1 LTSCANQTAVCKV
14 QKEAILPVSFA
25 KDGRPLVD
33 VQIDGKTEH
42 MILDTGSVVT
52 ILTPAAARALDL
64 KNLTPS
70 PLTILGVGG
79 EQKDLP
85 SAYLNIG
92 LGGWSIMHTLIMV
105 NNPVPRLG
113 PNSDGIDGAI
123 GINMLKPFDVDLDLP
138 DAQISLYLPQNCIL
152 NVSLP
157 PWPQPYG
164 ATDFFERPDGESM
177 TLIQLNRRILPA
189 VVDTGSQATVI
200 PSSMLKWA
208 GIVPEKTIN
217 LAGLKAVGYGP
228 GIVKITGEQFDYL
241 RIGAETTAKPWLA
254 VADGNF
260 RLQEALIGDNYLRH
274 HRVFMANSTEMIY
287 FGLYAAE
294 QK

>member
-33 VQIDGKTEH
+33 VQIEGKTEH
-42 MILDTGSVVT
+42 MIVDTGAIVT
-52 ILTPAAARALDL
+52 ILTPEAARALDL

-70 PLTILGVGG
+70 TLTMMGVGG
-79 EQKDLP
+79 VQKDLP

-92 LGGWSIMHTLIMV
+92 LGGWSIMNTLIMV

-113 PNSDGIDGAI
+113 GNLNGIDGSI

-138 DAQISLYLPQNCIL
+138 DAQISLYLPQNCIP

-157 PWPQPYG
+157 PWPLPYG
-164 ATDFFERPDGESM
+164 ETGLFERPDGESM
-177 TLIQLNRRILPA
+177 TLIQLNDGILPA
-189 VVDTGSQATVI
+189 VLDTGAQATII
-200 PSSMLKWA
+200 PSSMLKRA
-208 GIVPEKTIN
+208 GIAPEKTSKQ
-217 LAGLKAVGYGP
+217 GGFKAAGYGP
-228 GIVKITGEQFDYL
+228 GIVKITVEQFDYL
-241 RIGAETTAKPWLA
+241 RIGGEAIAKPWLL

-287 FGLYAAE
+287 FGLYEAE